1 MNEKQI
7 LLANILGG
15 LNTYIRDLV
24 DDEDIYYAW
33 ICYFPDECTE
43 DELMEIAEDEALCA
57 DLIKMAGILIKES
70 EEN

>member
-15 LNTYIRDLV
+15 LNNYIRDIIG
-24 DDEDIYYAW
+24 DEDIYYAW

>member
-15 LNTYIRDLV
+15 LNDYICNLIDN
-24 DDEDIYYAW
+24 EDIYYAW
-33 ICYFPDECTE
+33 ICYFPEDCTE
-43 DELMEIAEDEALCA
+43 DELMEMAEDEALCA

-70 EEN
+70 EEE